1 MKVYR
6 LNILGKW
13 KTEEVRAEILLLQVT
28 TAQER
33 KIKALLK
40 CAIILKY
47 AKTFTN
53 HRVVTGKWFQ
63 LEFATYPD
71 QTEGAQVENSL

>member
-13 KTEEVRAEILLLQVT
+13 KTGEVRAEILLLLLQVT
-28 TAQER
+28 TAQKP
-33 KIKALLK
+33 KINTS
-40 CAIILKY
+40 LKY

-53 HRVVTGKWFQ
+53 HCVVTGEWFQ
-63 LEFATYPD
+63 LEFATHPD
-71 QTEGAQVENSL
+71 QTEGV

>member
-28 TAQER
+28 SAQER
-33 KIKALLK
+33 KINTS
-40 CAIILKY
+40 LKY
-47 AKTFTN
+47 AKIFTN
-53 HRVVTGKWFQ
+53 HRVVTGEWFQ
-63 LEFATYPD
+63 LEFATHPD
-71 QTEGAQVENSL
+71 QTEGV

>member
-28 TAQER
+28 TAQEG
-33 KIKALLK
+33 KIKAL
-40 CAIILKY
+40 LKY

-53 HRVVTGKWFQ
+53 HRVVTGEWFQ
-63 LEFATYPD
+63 SEFVTHPD
-71 QTEGAQVENSL
+71 QTEGV

>member
-33 KIKALLK
+33 KIKAILK
-40 CAIILKY
+40 YAILKY
-47 AKTFTN
+47 AKLFTN
-53 HRVVTGKWFQ
+53 H
-63 LEFATYPD
+63 PD

>member
-53 HRVVTGKWFQ
+53 HRVVTGKWFH
-63 LEFATYPD
+63 LEFATHPD

>member
-28 TAQER
+28 TAQEG
-33 KIKALLK
+33 KIKAL
-40 CAIILKY
+40 LKY

-53 HRVVTGKWFQ
+53 HRVVTGEWFQ
-63 LEFATYPD
+63 LEFATHPD